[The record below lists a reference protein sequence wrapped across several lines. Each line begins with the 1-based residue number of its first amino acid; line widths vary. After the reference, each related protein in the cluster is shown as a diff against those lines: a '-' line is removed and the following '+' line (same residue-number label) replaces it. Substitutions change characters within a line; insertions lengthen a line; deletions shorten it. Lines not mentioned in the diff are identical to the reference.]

1 MSNKKFILNADDFGL
16 SKNINKGVVDGYNSG
31 VLKSASLCANG
42 EAFSAAVNEIMPEC
56 PDLCVGVHLN
66 LIEGQALKS
75 FTEIPMLTDVDGNF
89 NNGFVQL
96 LMKSHNKNF
105 LEQVEAE
112 FRAQIEKILEYL
124 KPAHIDS
131 HVHTH
136 AIPEIFAITC
146 KLADEYGIPFV
157 RTQFERP
164 YLTPSVAKHVNLK
177 YPINQIKV
185 MLLDTFSIKNK
196 KTLAQYKSLRT
207 NDFLVGVSYTGM
219 MNNSTVESG
228 LSALK
233 TEEDILVESLI
244 HPYYSEK
251 QDEYL
256 ITQNRD
262 MKFKIEN
269 MGFEFTTYKEL
280 AKQDYEKV

>member
-42 EAFSAAVNEIMPEC
+42 DAFSASVIEIMPEC

-66 LIEGQALKS
+66 LIEGKALKNS
-75 FTEIPMLTDVDGNF
+75 TEIPMLTDADGNF

-96 LMKSHNKNF
+96 LAKSNNKSF
-105 LEQVEAE
+105 LEQVEIE
-112 FRAQIEKILEYL
+112 FRAQIEKILGYL

-146 KLADEYGIPFV
+146 KLADEYGIPYV

-164 YLTPSVAKHVNLK
+164 YLTPSIEKHINLK
-177 YPINQIKV
+177 YPVNQIKV
-185 MLLDTFSIKNK
+185 ALLDTFTMKNR
-196 KTLAQYKSLRT
+196 KTLAQYKKLKT

-219 MNNSTVESG
+219 MNNNTVESG
-228 LSALK
+228 LRALK
-233 TEEDILVESLI
+233 SEENIIVESLI

-280 AKQDYEKV
+280 AQ

>member
-42 EAFSAAVNEIMPEC
+42 DAFSASVNEIMPEC

-66 LIEGQALKS
+66 LIEGKALKNS
-75 FTEIPMLTDVDGNF
+75 TEIPMLTDADGNF
-89 NNGFVQL
+89 NNSFVQL
-96 LMKSHNKNF
+96 LAKSNNKSF
-105 LEQVEAE
+105 LEQVEIE
-112 FRAQIEKILEYL
+112 FRAQIEKILGYL

-146 KLADEYGIPFV
+146 KLADEYGIPYV

-164 YLTPSVAKHVNLK
+164 YLTPSIEKHINLK
-177 YPINQIKV
+177 YPVNQIKV
-185 MLLDTFSIKNK
+185 ALLDTFTMKNR
-196 KTLAQYKSLRT
+196 KTLAQYKKLKT

-219 MNNSTVESG
+219 MNNNTVESG
-228 LSALK
+228 LRALK
-233 TEEDILVESLI
+233 SEENIIVESLI

-280 AKQDYEKV
+280 AQ

>member
-42 EAFSAAVNEIMPEC
+42 DAFSASVNEIMPEC

-66 LIEGQALKS
+66 LIEGKALKS
-75 FTEIPMLTDVDGNF
+75 STEIPMLTDADGNF

-96 LMKSHNKNF
+96 LAKSNNKTF
-105 LEQVEAE
+105 LEQVEIE
-112 FRAQIEKILEYL
+112 FRAQIEKILGYL

-146 KLADEYGIPFV
+146 KLADEYGIPYV

-164 YLTPSVAKHVNLK
+164 YLTPSIEKHINLK
-177 YPINQIKV
+177 YPVNQIKV
-185 MLLDTFSIKNK
+185 ALLDTFTMKNR
-196 KTLAQYKSLRT
+196 KTLAQYKNLKT

-228 LSALK
+228 LRALK
-233 TEEDILVESLI
+233 SEENILVESLI

-280 AKQDYEKV
+280 AQ

>member
-42 EAFSAAVNEIMPEC
+42 DAFSASVNEIMPEC

-66 LIEGQALKS
+66 LIEGKALKNS
-75 FTEIPMLTDVDGNF
+75 TEIPMLTDADGNF

-96 LMKSHNKNF
+96 LAKSNNKSF
-105 LEQVEAE
+105 LEQVEIE
-112 FRAQIEKILEYL
+112 FRAQIEKILGYL

-146 KLADEYGIPFV
+146 KLADEYGIPYV

-164 YLTPSVAKHVNLK
+164 YLTPSIEKHINLK
-177 YPINQIKV
+177 YPVNQIKV
-185 MLLDTFSIKNK
+185 ALLDTFTMKNR
-196 KTLAQYKSLRT
+196 KTLAQYKKLKT

-219 MNNSTVESG
+219 MNNNTVESG
-228 LSALK
+228 LRALK
-233 TEEDILVESLI
+233 SEENIIVESLI

-280 AKQDYEKV
+280 AQ

>member
-42 EAFSAAVNEIMPEC
+42 DAFSASVNEIMPEC

-66 LIEGQALKS
+66 LIEGKALKNS
-75 FTEIPMLTDVDGNF
+75 TEIPMLTDADGNF

-96 LMKSHNKNF
+96 LAKLNNKSF
-105 LEQVEAE
+105 LEQVEIE
-112 FRAQIEKILEYL
+112 FRAQIEKILGYL

-146 KLADEYGIPFV
+146 KLADEYGIPYV

-164 YLTPSVAKHVNLK
+164 YLTPSIEKHINLK
-177 YPINQIKV
+177 YPVNQIKV
-185 MLLDTFSIKNK
+185 ALLDTFTMKNR
-196 KTLAQYKSLRT
+196 KTLAQYKKLKT

-219 MNNSTVESG
+219 MNNNTVESG
-228 LSALK
+228 LRALK
-233 TEEDILVESLI
+233 SEENIIVESLI

-280 AKQDYEKV
+280 AQ